1 MGAKIAPGAAATSAA
16 LREPAPRSLSL
27 RLRLI
32 GAVLSRRPWTRLASA
47 DGVHGEAFVRWIL
60 WVRSI
65 LSLPR
70 LPERSLLCPTGL
82 LGCRCPTAGIQPPSS
97 SGGTPRP
104 AWAQAHRTGRSTPW
118 GARGS
123 VPPWGRDNLRLR
135 CFRRRFWER
144 ASPSQLKG
152 AVQPAP
158 TAQICKELLL
168 AAAFLP

>member
-16 LREPAPRSLSL
+16 LREPAPRLLSL

-65 LSLPR
+65 LSLPH
-70 LPERSLLCPTGL
+70 LLERSLLCPTGP
-82 LGCRCPTAGIQPPSS
+82 LGCRCPTAGIRPPSS

-104 AWAQAHRTGRSTPW
+104 AWVHAHRTGRSTPW

-123 VPPWGRDNLRLR
+123 VPTGEGVTCGCIALGEGFGRGHPLH
-135 CFRRRFWER
+135 
-144 ASPSQLKG
+144 S
-152 AVQPAP
+152 
-158 TAQICKELLL
+158 
-168 AAAFLP
+168 